1 MGEFDVKSSTLD
13 KGLEIAK
20 DFVDKLIM
28 PTVEETGLFLK
39 DHLTMWRFSNQL
51 KMLNKAK
58 SLCEKHNIKTK
69 KISLKVLAP
78 LLDYSSLEEDETM
91 QDKWAILLTNLID
104 SQQNIENHVF
114 PYILSQLSS
123 NEFYPMEE
131 TYDNCIQRRFETKQ
145 ELQDF
150 ISHKPL
156 YEESKIKEIADINEK
171 LNKAKKPLKYGSDLY
186 DLRTRKRHLERDL
199 NELSYKEVSLKYSI
213 NRPEIVKEE
222 NFQSF
227 EISNLIRLG
236 LVKEVREFF
245 AESQTLEIPLGEE
258 HFSEF
263 SSYANVNLDIDMDST
278 TEFILTD
285 LGELFFKACKEKKT
299 E

>member
-1 MGEFDVKSSTLD
+1 MGEFDLKSSTLD

-58 SLCEKHNIKTK
+58 NLCEKHNIKTK
-69 KISLKVLAP
+69 KISLKVLVP
-78 LLDYSSLEEDETM
+78 LLEYATLEEDDSM
-91 QDKWAILLTNLID
+91 QEKWAILLTNLID

-123 NEFYPMEE
+123 NEFYPMEKVYE
-131 TYDNCIQRRFETKQ
+131 NCLVRRFETQK
-145 ELQDF
+145 ELKDF
-150 ISHKPL
+150 KTFKPSF
-156 YEESKIKEIADINEK
+156 EENMKKEIAEIDQK
-171 LNKAKKPLKYGSDLY
+171 LNKAKQPLKYGSKLY
-186 DLRTRKRHLERDL
+186 ELRTKKRHLERDL
-199 NELSYKEVSLKYSI
+199 TELSYREISLKHAI
-213 NRPEIVKEE
+213 LRPEIVKEE
-222 NFQSF
+222 DFQSF
-227 EISNLIRLG
+227 EISNLVRLG

-245 AESQTLEIPLGEE
+245 AESQTLEIPLGDED
-258 HFSEF
+258 FSEF
-263 SSYANVNLDIDMDST
+263 TTYANVDLDIEMDST
-278 TEFILTD
+278 TEYILTD
-285 LGELFFKACKEKKT
+285 LGELFFKACREKKT